1 MYVCVFVVVSLY
13 MRARR
18 ATIASAMFTASRLL
32 MDEGYWERKDAV
44 VKWKKWGSGGNDDRP
59 VKSTTVSENS
69 TIDTKRERIR
79 IFRATGRRIR

>member
-32 MDEGYWERKDAV
+32 MDEGLLGAKGCSREVEEMRKRGER
-44 VKWKKWGSGGNDDRP
+44 
-59 VKSTTVSENS
+59 
-69 TIDTKRERIR
+69 
-79 IFRATGRRIR
+79 